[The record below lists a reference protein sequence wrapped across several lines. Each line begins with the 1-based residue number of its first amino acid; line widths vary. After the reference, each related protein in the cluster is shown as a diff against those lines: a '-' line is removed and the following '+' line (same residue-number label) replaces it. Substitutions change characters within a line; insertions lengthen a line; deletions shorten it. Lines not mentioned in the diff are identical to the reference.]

1 MSNVHPPPLPLSYCA
16 QLGLLC
22 GSVGLPS
29 VIPHPAPTNRPGT
42 FPLLCASLWKGLLT
56 PVPRQNYSAQLA
68 YFFETH
74 SYPQIYVSWST
85 TPSLTSLD
93 HYLLL

>member
-1 MSNVHPPPLPLSYCA
+1 MSILPPSSS
-16 QLGLLC
+16 LLLCSTRSSVC

-56 PVPRQNYSAQLA
+56 PVRRQNYYYSAQLA
-68 YFFETH
+68 YFFETL
-74 SYPQIYVSWST
+74 SYPQ
-85 TPSLTSLD
+85 SLC
-93 HYLLL
+93 